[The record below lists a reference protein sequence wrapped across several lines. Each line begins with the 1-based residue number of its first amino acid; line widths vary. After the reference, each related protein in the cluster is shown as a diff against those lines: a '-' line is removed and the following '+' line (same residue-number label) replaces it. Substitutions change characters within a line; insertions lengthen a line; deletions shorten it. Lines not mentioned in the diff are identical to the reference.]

1 MFSCSWGMKQAPSR
15 CKETHV
21 NLRKNTTA
29 TLNDSTHLW
38 QSCDN
43 LWQQR
48 LGKTGHNIIPSLMAF
63 KGQTKRNLGKLIS
76 HKTAKIFN
84 MLYLI
89 NNTCASHN
97 IFAHRKQDWN
107 IAFKILQMGVSRMHH
122 TCGGLRDTK
131 EIFELGVAA
140 KQEELHGCVARTSY
154 SVFLLAP
161 CFRCLP
167 CFDVITYRR
176 IIRSYMLQIWKVRFI
191 LDLWRY
197 LSQKVQVYWMNSCIL
212 KIFGTRLGLRFNS
225 VGWPHIIN
233 NLNS

>member
-43 LWQQR
+43 LRQQR

-140 KQEELHGCVARTSY
+140 KQEELQCGTYILLSISSVLSLFTLFSCYHLQTDNQVLHAANLKGMFYPWLVALFVTEGAG
-154 SVFLLAP
+154 LLDELLHSEDIWNA
-161 CFRCLP
+161 FG
-167 CFDVITYRR
+167 IT
-176 IIRSYMLQIWKVRFI
+176 I
-191 LDLWRY
+191 
-197 LSQKVQVYWMNSCIL
+197 
-212 KIFGTRLGLRFNS
+212 
-225 VGWPHIIN
+225 
-233 NLNS
+233 